1 MRPGRLALANE
12 PVQVVSVPVLFA
24 SQLVEGKLSIRER
37 APGPERPQRSLMIYL
52 IEARHTEGRLD
63 LHVLDWWNLLGLAAQ
78 YGWRPAEGV
87 DHYLYEASF
96 VPGAVSRDIA
106 ETLTRALPHLPE
118 EEGPRLRIDSPP
130 STTITSPVP
139 KGPYEDPRDHFG
151 GKRKWLVGEFIELC
165 QKGILDIR
173 KTT

>member
-1 MRPGRLALANE
+1 
-12 PVQVVSVPVLFA
+12 
-24 SQLVEGKLSIRER
+24 
-37 APGPERPQRSLMIYL
+37 MIYL
-52 IEARHTEGRLD
+52 IEARYAAEGLH

-78 YGWRPAEGV
+78 YGWRPAEGL

-106 ETLTRALPHLPE
+106 EGLKKALPHLPE
-118 EEGPRLRIDSPP
+118 EEGPRVRIASPP
-130 STTITSPVP
+130 LTTITGPVP
-139 KGPYEDPRDHFG
+139 KGPYEDQRDHFG

-173 KTT
+173 KAT

>member
-1 MRPGRLALANE
+1 MEGGWRPDCLA
-12 PVQVVSVPVLFA
+12 
-24 SQLVEGKLSIRER
+24 VEKG
-37 APGPERPQRSLMIYL
+37 PGPKRLRRSLMIYL
-52 IEARHTEGRLD
+52 IEARHTDERMD

-106 ETLTRALPHLPE
+106 EVLKKALPHLPE
-118 EEGPRLRIDSPP
+118 EQGPRVRSANPP
-130 STTITSPVP
+130 MTTITSPVP

-151 GKRKWLVGEFIELC
+151 GSVSGSSRSSSSCTRRESWTSIKRRSRTIESSL
-165 QKGILDIR
+165 R
-173 KTT
+173 PS